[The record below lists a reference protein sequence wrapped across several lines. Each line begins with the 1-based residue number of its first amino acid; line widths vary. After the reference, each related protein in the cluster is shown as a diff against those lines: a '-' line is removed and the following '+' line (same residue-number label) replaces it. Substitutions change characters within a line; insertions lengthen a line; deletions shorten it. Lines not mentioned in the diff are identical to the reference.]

1 MMAIKRK
8 LCEKKAN
15 QTISEDSI
23 DQKENPTLIDETPN
37 VEESNSDPLKR
48 SNKHFKLPD
57 ASELQ
62 ELKVNEENEIEKKED
77 ETEISDELLFDD
89 THVDSNDPLRDT
101 SRSDLINLLGET
113 PKLDP
118 SLSEGVD

>member
-15 QTISEDSI
+15 QTISEDNI
-23 DQKENPTLIDETPN
+23 DQKENSTLIDETPN
-37 VEESNSDPLKR
+37 LEESNSDPIKK

-62 ELKVNEENEIEKKED
+62 ELITVNEENEIEKKED

-89 THVDSNDPLRDT
+89 THVDSNDPSDT
-101 SRSDLINLLGET
+101 LGDT